1 MRPGLLQEYYG
12 LGNGVLKHFQLLR
25 TVLKLILIMYY
36 KPGQT
41 SEIEFLA
48 KIVNDWKFLSILAE
62 ISVLDIWR
70 GS

>member
-41 SEIEFLA
+41 SDIEFLA
-48 KIVNDWKFLSILAE
+48 KIVND
-62 ISVLDIWR
+62 
-70 GS
+70 